1 MYVYSKPIIL
11 KELLMSLPNIFEQN
25 VERLQKLYFNLSAIN
40 QELPIE
46 LQSYIPTLEECF
58 TEPAPLTWEEQN
70 AAFIQ
75 EASSF
80 GFTVKTFNP
89 ETKEREEYKA
99 EVVA

>member
-1 MYVYSKPIIL
+1 MYSKPIIL
-11 KELLMSLPNIFEQN
+11 KELRMSLPNIFEQN
-25 VERLQKLYFNLSAIN
+25 VEGLEMLYLNLSAIN

-58 TEPAPLTWEEQN
+58 AEPAPLTWEEQN

-75 EASSF
+75 EANRF
-80 GFTVKTFNP
+80 GFSVKTFNS